1 MMVILFTAKTNC
13 GSWSGIRGSAKRVKH
28 VWCKFWNILCIY
40 ICKFNHVW
48 WKTLK
53 NVYLQPTI
61 AAIEKTMAERDQEI
75 QNIKEKMNN
84 VEDDVFASFCE
95 QIGVSNIRQ
104 YEERELRYRN
114 RIGLWSLDCL
124 ELNVS
129 CMDIFVVIPGR
140 NKRERRREWSLT
152 ISVIASTIS

>member
-1 MMVILFTAKTNC
+1 
-13 GSWSGIRGSAKRVKH
+13 
-28 VWCKFWNILCIY
+28 
-40 ICKFNHVW
+40 
-48 WKTLK
+48 
-53 NVYLQPTI
+53 
-61 AAIEKTMAERDQEI
+61 MAERDQEI

-129 CMDIFVVIPGR
+129 YMDIFVVIPDR